1 MWNNSP
7 KGSNGGPI
15 HESSFQQAMNGI
27 IHKPIVDSCYASIQI
42 VNNPIW
48 ISNIG
53 MKKQSSYV

>member
-42 VNNPIW
+42 VNNPI
-48 ISNIG
+48 
-53 MKKQSSYV
+53 